1 MFTPADSDTLQLD
14 QPRLVSTAVAKGR
27 PLNRLWSTVEA
38 REQGGA
44 RSSRALP
51 SLFFT
56 TGGCAF
62 ELPDRL
68 AAGSADASKTGDE
81 FRERAARLG
90 RAGDEDEGEGARA
103 MLQRLSENAGFADD
117 AADFASAGARRN
129 LLRNCDSSFRSAAP
143 GLRC

>member
-1 MFTPADSDTLQLD
+1 MCAPADSDTLQLD

-44 RSSRALP
+44 RSSRAVP
-51 SLFFT
+51 SFVVT

-62 ELPDRL
+62 ERADRL
-68 AAGSADASKTGDE
+68 AADSADASKFGVD

-90 RAGDEDEGEGARA
+90 CAGDENEGEGPRA
-103 MLQRLSENAGFADD
+103 ELQ
-117 AADFASAGARRN
+117 
-129 LLRNCDSSFRSAAP
+129 
-143 GLRC
+143 